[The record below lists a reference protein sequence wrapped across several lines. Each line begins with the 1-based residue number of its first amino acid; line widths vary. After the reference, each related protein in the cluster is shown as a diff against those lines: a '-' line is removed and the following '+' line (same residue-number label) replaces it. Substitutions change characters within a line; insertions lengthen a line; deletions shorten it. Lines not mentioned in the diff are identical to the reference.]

1 MLAARVA
8 TNGPIRHDD
17 GMGNQDSNSGSGDAS
32 ILVRELTG
40 DPALM
45 RLTPGEVVTLGR
57 APSNRLVLHDE
68 RASRNHAE
76 LHQAADGGWLIRDLK
91 SRNGTLVSGDAVT
104 GDRLLVDGDIICIGA
119 VEIQF
124 FVGSP
129 PADATSKERD
139 SGEGR
144 ITGEM
149 SAEVEQWHSTI
160 RYRRNRSR
168 LLDDIRA
175 SAHTGHKVGQA
186 TAELCRLAFALG
198 RAEEIDAAANRA
210 LESAMLGSA
219 ANRGMVLLPKPGT
232 PRKHRVLATDLHGIA
247 AVPSNLKVAEVPADL
262 IETVLATDEAIL
274 AGPETV
280 AGQPPAITIIAPV
293 RSDGKAIGCI
303 YLSSEPTGGN
313 GSPDDLEFVM
323 AVCDAVGQAYNNLST
338 RETLSFRL
346 ANVATENRLL
356 KERLGEETRMVG
368 ESPALRKI
376 SDQIERVA
384 TAKATVLIRGE
395 SGAGKELVARSIHE
409 SSDRRAGP
417 YVCLNCAA
425 LSETLLES
433 ELFGHEKGAFTGATE
448 KKAGKFETADTGTLF
463 LDEIGEMSPAIQ
475 AKFLRVLE
483 GHAFERVGGSVR
495 IKVDVR
501 VVAATNRQLE
511 DAVASGSFR
520 RDLYFRLR
528 VVEIAVPPLRKRQE
542 DIAPLAR
549 HFLERFA
556 REVGRRVEGFTPE
569 AIDAMQ
575 AYHWPGNI
583 RELRN
588 CVERA
593 VVLAS
598 AAQIGVAD
606 LALSTLGPPGD
617 TGKIPV
623 ATEQFEPATLAEIER
638 RHILATLEST
648 GGNKTK
654 AARLL
659 GIERSTLDRKLAR
672 WANADR

>member
-1 MLAARVA
+1 MLVGGRFPEQTRLSGQKPSLFPDWPVLAARVA
-8 TNGPIRHDD
+8 TNGPIRHD
-17 GMGNQDSNSGSGDAS
+17 GAMGNQDSNSGSGDAS

-104 GDRLLVDGDIICIGA
+104 GDRLLIDGDVICIGA

-129 PADATSKERD
+129 PVDATGTERDTD
-139 SGEGR
+139 SGEGG

-149 SAEVEQWHSTI
+149 PSGIEQWHSTI

-168 LLDDIRA
+168 LLDDIRE

-186 TAELCRLAFALG
+186 AAELCRLAFALG

-219 ANRGMVLLPKPGT
+219 AGRGMVLLPKPGT
-232 PRKHRVLATDLHGIA
+232 PSKRRILFTDLHGVA
-247 AVPSNLKVAEVPADL
+247 AVPSNLKVADVPADL

-293 RSDGKAIGCI
+293 RSDGRAIGCI
-303 YLSSEPTGGN
+303 YLSSEPAGGD

-368 ESPALRKI
+368 DNPNIDFDSSTAPDPL
-376 SDQIERVA
+376 ERMPF
-384 TAKATVLIRGE
+384 KHPQEFG
-395 SGAGKELVARSIHE
+395 
-409 SSDRRAGP
+409 
-417 YVCLNCAA
+417 LNCRAHLA
-425 LSETLLES
+425 NFVEEECARVSRFEFTCLLFRRTGEGPFLMPKQFAFKQCLR
-433 ELFGHEKGAFTGATE
+433 EGGAVEA
-448 KKAGKFETADTGTLF
+448 
-463 LDEIGEMSPAIQ
+463 
-475 AKFLRVLE
+475 
-483 GHAFERVGGSVR
+483 
-495 IKVDVR
+495 DVR
-501 VVAATNRQLE
+501 ACTAVTRLVDRTGDKLLASTAFPADE
-511 DAVASGSFR
+511 DGCLGSGDPF
-520 RDLYFRLR
+520 DL
-528 VVEIAVPPLRKRQE
+528 IA
-542 DIAPLAR
+542 D
-549 HFLERFA
+549 FA
-556 REVGRRVEGFTPE
+556 EGR
-569 AIDAMQ
+569 AL
-575 AYHWPGNI
+575 AYHPGFLTKPFLQQAIFGCN
-583 RELRN
+583 
-588 CVERA
+588 V
-593 VVLAS
+593 
-598 AAQIGVAD
+598 G
-606 LALSTLGPPGD
+606 
-617 TGKIPV
+617 
-623 ATEQFEPATLAEIER
+623 EPEGECFTR
-638 RHILATLEST
+638 
-648 GGNKTK
+648 
-654 AARLL
+654 
-659 GIERSTLDRKLAR
+659 
-672 WANADR
+672 

>member
-1 MLAARVA
+1 MPRVA

-40 DPALM
+40 DPTLM

-57 APSNRLVLHDE
+57 APGNRLVLHDE

-483 GHAFERVGGSVR
+483 GHAFERVGGSAR

-501 VVAATNRQLE
+501 VVAATNRHLE

-569 AIDAMQ
+569 AIDAME

-593 VVLAS
+593 VVLTTAT
-598 AAQIGVAD
+598 QIGVAD
-606 LALSTLGPPGD
+606 LSLSTLGPPGD

-623 ATEQFEPATLAEIER
+623 APQQFEPATLAEVEQ

-672 WANADR
+672 WANEEH

>member
-1 MLAARVA
+1 
-8 TNGPIRHDD
+8 
-17 GMGNQDSNSGSGDAS
+17 MGNQDSNSGSGDAS

-40 DPALM
+40 DPTLM

-57 APSNRLVLHDE
+57 APGNRLVLHDE

-76 LHQAADGGWLIRDLK
+76 LHPAAEGGWLIRDLK

-129 PADATSKERD
+129 PADATSSERD

-186 TAELCRLAFALG
+186 AAELCRLAFALG

-280 AGQPPAITIIAPV
+280 VGQPPAITIIAPV

-483 GHAFERVGGSVR
+483 GHAFERVGGSAR

-501 VVAATNRQLE
+501 VVAATNRHLE

-569 AIDAMQ
+569 AIDAME

-583 RELRN
+583 RELRP
-588 CVERA
+588 A
-593 VVLAS
+593 GLPSAS
-598 AAQIGVAD
+598 
-606 LALSTLGPPGD
+606 
-617 TGKIPV
+617 
-623 ATEQFEPATLAEIER
+623 
-638 RHILATLEST
+638 
-648 GGNKTK
+648 
-654 AARLL
+654 
-659 GIERSTLDRKLAR
+659 
-672 WANADR
+672 